1 MDLFS
6 LGLPA
11 TVALAAVAT
20 LGYLFGRQQLRQAA
34 APPAETHDGLLEL
47 QRVANQVRL
56 SLAAHHAT
64 VHRFNQSLEQLGQE
78 ADPAAA
84 LHQLRDQAQQLL
96 HPTRQ
101 LSRDLAH
108 AYDELRSHAQYSSGP
123 GVKPSSTTRS
133 RSA

>member
-1 MDLFS
+1 MGLVS

-20 LGYLFGRQQLRQAA
+20 LGYLFGRQQVRPAA
-34 APPAETHDGLLEL
+34 TPPPADHEGLLEL

-64 VHRFNQSLEQLGQE
+64 VHRFNESLEQFGHE
-78 ADPAAA
+78 ADPAA

>member
-1 MDLFS
+1 MGLVS

-20 LGYLFGRQQLRQAA
+20 LGYLFGRQQVRRATT
-34 APPAETHDGLLEL
+34 PPADHEGLREL

-64 VHRFNQSLEQLGQE
+64 VQRFNESLEQFGHE
-78 ADPAAA
+78 ADLAA